1 MEPLFTNTCAY
12 SKENLQEAMF
22 ALYKRKKILLSL
34 FCLFCITGCLY
45 YYFIYYDYLFVI
57 MAFALF
63 AVLIY
68 KYVYQIISRAKLTA
82 SRCLVIYH
90 EVPVQTTRFFDDR
103 VEPIAVMLKEDLSLD
118 YKQIMRVEKSKRL
131 YVLYFNGKMM
141 IILDKSKFENISSDA
156 FERFILER
164 AVNAKVFL

>member
-1 MEPLFTNTCAY
+1 MDPLFTNECAY

-22 ALYKRKKILLSL
+22 ALFRRKKILMSL
-34 FCLFCITGCLY
+34 FCLFCIAGCVY
-45 YYFIYYDYLFVI
+45 YYFIFYDFLFMM
-57 MAFALF
+57 MAFILF

-68 KYVYQIISRAKLTA
+68 KYVFQIMSKAKLIA
-82 SRCLVIYH
+82 SRCFVIYH

-103 VEPIAVMLKEDLSLD
+103 IEPVSVILKEDLSLD
-118 YKQIMRVEKSKRL
+118 YKQIMRVEKSRRL

-141 IILDKSKFENISSDA
+141 IFLDKSKFENITPED
-156 FERFILER
+156 FEHFIREK